1 MKWIT
6 GAFLMFMVI
15 GAHAQGFDK
24 KAADNGIPI
33 DTTYGLDTSMPVL
46 LKEIDV
52 VRFKN
57 KEDEM
62 EYWKTLSRVRKVMP
76 YVKIAKQLYAE
87 MTAKEE
93 GSKKREFKKYRKDVE
108 KEMRSKFEAELKNL
122 SVNQGKVLVKLIN
135 RETGNNCY
143 SIIKGVKGGF
153 SAFVWQ
159 IVAKRYDYDLK
170 EQYDP
175 EKEKMI
181 ELVIK
186 QLGKEYNV

>member
-1 MKWIT
+1 MKWIS
-6 GAFLMFMVI
+6 GVFLVFMSI
-15 GAHAQGFDK
+15 SAQAQGFDK
-24 KAADNGIPI
+24 KAADNGIAI

-46 LKEIDV
+46 LKEIDI

-57 KEDEM
+57 KDEEM

-76 YVKIAKQLYAE
+76 YVKIAKQLYVE
-87 MTAKEE
+87 MTQKEE

-135 RETGNNCY
+135 RETGNNCF

-175 EKEKMI
+175 NKEKMI
-181 ELVIK
+181 ELVIR